1 MGRRL
6 RAIANHIGAH
16 GAAAAVH
23 EQETQTETQRR
34 VGPDEQALLATAEA
48 LFPGG
53 TPNGNSTAKGFVFDR
68 GEGAY
73 VWDKTGNK
81 FLDLAMGS
89 GPMFIGHAHPRV
101 VAAIQRRAAK
111 GATSPG
117 R

>member
-6 RAIANHIGAH
+6 RAIANHFGAR
-16 GAAAAVH
+16 GAAAAVQ
-23 EQETQTETQRR
+23 QETETQRR
-34 VGPDEQALLATAEA
+34 GGPAEQALLATAEA

-101 VAAIQRRAAK
+101 VEAIQRRAAK
-111 GATSPG
+111 GVTSPAAG